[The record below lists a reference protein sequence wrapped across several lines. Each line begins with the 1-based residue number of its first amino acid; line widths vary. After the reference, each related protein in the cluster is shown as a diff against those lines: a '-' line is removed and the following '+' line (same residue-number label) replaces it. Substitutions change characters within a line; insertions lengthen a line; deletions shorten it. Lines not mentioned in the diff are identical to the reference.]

1 MRVGGRKSDTDG
13 IFSDDD
19 VEEKES
25 ELDPNDDQD
34 LPLDNVETN
43 SANKGQKSNK
53 PKIFS

>member
-43 SANKGQKSNK
+43 SANKG
-53 PKIFS
+53 